1 MSQMLSLSKPSRP
14 GLASTNEVA
23 SSFPVSSKLISSS
36 PMHSFCHR
44 FPCYRGGGDSV
55 GSSRCSLNPVPHQ
68 NTPVTLMDNLP
79 QVAQDERG
87 SDKSQHDP
95 AGSLTCRLSNSTWAS
110 ELDYFQ
116 DPVAAR
122 GTLAGAPGTF
132 LPLVSSEMATQLSV
146 GGFDLCGNALAGLTL
161 WSTDGMPNVG
171 LGMTNIQGFLQPNA
185 STHADVDGRE
195 LPHNF
200 PFFFLPETTEEQLM
214 QGSHVSPEPPPDV
227 CRPQQREPIISTP
240 GDHTENETR
249 WTSSSA
255 MSLRSSRKR
264 GRDRETIDSFD
275 IAVGPDT
282 RFDHSQPATT
292 AKAADAQHVDRP
304 YPVLPYDPS
313 MGSDCRA
320 LDQAGLQH
328 RYLCDQLGTGNMC
341 ESQQALV
348 CLNRSQLA
356 DIKYE
361 TVNLGEYDMC
371 EVSVSWHLPRLP
383 ASPDWPAD
391 AVPVRRVFGINA
403 GMTLFNLHRI
413 ICISMGLSDD
423 AQASAF
429 NHVWVLPSNNTYG
442 GGPLTKT
449 RASGASRIKVTT
461 DRAVEFRHSITV
473 SLNSRSQVVAT
484 PESVLLYVLGCVQLH
499 VQLLGVMRNRTKQN
513 SLIWVPRCIANGTYG
528 TAPPPGTDWNSS
540 AEICSHVPSFHV
552 DVHGINTQFIDT
564 RFSKNTSFSRRTKMI
579 RAEGIDEDIL
589 RCYSESIQ
597 EFWQDPDRVRDL
609 SIRVTRQSMGGTK
622 RRCLEG
628 RKAQPAL
635 EHESRDANSQKQEH
649 GNRCEELVPVRDDH
663 KPAPSFQHHL
673 ASLSWHESPVS
684 LQTFISIP
692 HLDTPY
698 ASDLHGDATGVLRL
712 PTCPSPDVSLPFSF
726 TFGNDTNCCS
736 PSAFVSSPC
745 ATDIRKSG
753 SNDAGVSHAVDD
765 TKGPHPSNTEVT
777 AIIQTPND
785 FACEGIGSTHGVR
798 RSKHIKEKGNKRQEG
813 VSDRSPLKQ
822 SAKPAAN
829 VNELPLPLSASA
841 DSAKSPCASP
851 SKTGSDLTRP
861 SGSGVSVE
869 GSCCST
875 NSGDYDI
882 ADLRLLAGVLDDE
895 ATRRLLVSSPEATD
909 SGNFTARPD
918 DQGQGVEWPTTQQL
932 WRSVQFV
939 LTQDGGLP
947 MDPRD
952 AAQTAC

>member
-1 MSQMLSLSKPSRP
+1 
-14 GLASTNEVA
+14 
-23 SSFPVSSKLISSS
+23 
-36 PMHSFCHR
+36 
-44 FPCYRGGGDSV
+44 
-55 GSSRCSLNPVPHQ
+55 
-68 NTPVTLMDNLP
+68 MDNLP

-95 AGSLTCRLSNSTWAS
+95 AGPLTCRLSNSTWAS

-122 GTLAGAPGTF
+122 GTLAGAPGAF
-132 LPLVSSEMATQLSV
+132 PPLVSSEMAAQLSV
-146 GGFDLCGNALAGLTL
+146 GGFDLCGNPLAGLTL

-171 LGMTNIQGFLQPNA
+171 LGMTNVQGFLQPDA
-185 STHADVDGRE
+185 STHADVHGRE
-195 LPHNF
+195 LPRNF
-200 PFFFLPETTEEQLM
+200 PFFFLPETIEEQLM
-214 QGSHVSPEPPPDV
+214 QGSRVSPEPPPDV
-227 CRPQQREPIISTP
+227 CRPKQTELIIRSP

-249 WTSSSA
+249 WTSSCA

-264 GRDRETIDSFD
+264 GRDRETFDSFD
-275 IAVGPDT
+275 MAVGPDT
-282 RFDHSQPATT
+282 RFDHSQPATS
-292 AKAADAQHVDRP
+292 AKAADAQHVNRP
-304 YPVLPYDPS
+304 YPVMAFDPS
-313 MGSDCRA
+313 MGSDCRSQ
-320 LDQAGLQH
+320 DQTGLQH
-328 RYLCDQLGTGNMC
+328 RYLCDQLGTGSMC

-423 AQASAF
+423 
-429 NHVWVLPSNNTYG
+429 
-442 GGPLTKT
+442 
-449 RASGASRIKVTT
+449 
-461 DRAVEFRHSITV
+461 
-473 SLNSRSQVVAT
+473 
-484 PESVLLYVLGCVQLH
+484 
-499 VQLLGVMRNRTKQN
+499 
-513 SLIWVPRCIANGTYG
+513 VPRCIANGTYG

-540 AEICSHVPSFHV
+540 AEICSHIPSFHV
-552 DVHGINTQFIDT
+552 DVHRINTQFIDT

-609 SIRVTRQSMGGTK
+609 SIRVTRQSTGGTK

-628 RKAQPAL
+628 RKAQRAL
-635 EHESRDANSQKQEH
+635 EHESRDETSHAQEH
-649 GNRCEELVPVRDDH
+649 GTRCEDLVPVRDDH
-663 KPAPSFQHHL
+663 KPAPVSGQHHL
-673 ASLSWHESPVS
+673 ASLSWHESPLS

-698 ASDLHGDATGVLRL
+698 ESDLHGDATGVLRL
-712 PTCPSPDVSLPFSF
+712 PTCPSPDVSWPFSF
-726 TFGNDTNCCS
+726 SFGNDTNCFS
-736 PSAFVSSPC
+736 PSALVSSPR
-745 ATDIRKSG
+745 AIDIRQSG
-753 SNDAGVSHAVDD
+753 SNDADVSHAVDG
-765 TKGPHPSNTEVT
+765 TKSSHSSNTGVT
-777 AIIQTPND
+777 AIIQTPNH
-785 FACEGIGSTHGVR
+785 FAYAGVGSTHGVR
-798 RSKHIKEKGNKRQEG
+798 RSKQIKEKGTQQQEG
-813 VSDRSPLKQ
+813 VSNRSPLNK
-822 SAKPAAN
+822 SAHPVAN
-829 VNELPLPLSASA
+829 VNEPPLPLPASA
-841 DSAKSPCASP
+841 DSAKLLCASP

-861 SGSGVSVE
+861 SGSGISVE

-875 NSGDYDI
+875 NPGDDI
-882 ADLRLLAGVLDDE
+882 ADIRLLAGFIDDA
-895 ATRRLLVSSPEATD
+895 ATRSLLVSSPEAID

-918 DQGQGVEWPTTQQL
+918 DQGQGFDWPTSQQL
-932 WRSVQFV
+932 WRSVEFV
-939 LTQDGGLP
+939 LTEDGGLT

>member
-1 MSQMLSLSKPSRP
+1 MSQILSLSKPSRP
-14 GLASTNEVA
+14 GLASTKEVA
-23 SSFPVSSKLISSS
+23 SSFPVSSKLVSS
-36 PMHSFCHR
+36 PMHSFFHR
-44 FPCYRGGGDSV
+44 FPCSRGGDDSP
-55 GSSRCSLNPVPHQ
+55 GSTRCSRNLIPHQ
-68 NTPVTLMDNLP
+68 NKPVTLMDNLP
-79 QVAQDERG
+79 QVAQDERV

-95 AGSLTCRLSNSTWAS
+95 AGPLTCRLSNSTWAS

-122 GTLAGAPGTF
+122 GTLAGAPGAF
-132 LPLVSSEMATQLSV
+132 PPLVSSEMAAQLSV
-146 GGFDLCGNALAGLTL
+146 GGFDLCGNPLAGLTL

-171 LGMTNIQGFLQPNA
+171 LGMTNVQGFLQPDA
-185 STHADVDGRE
+185 STHADVHGRE
-195 LPHNF
+195 LPRNF
-200 PFFFLPETTEEQLM
+200 PFFFLPETIEEQLM
-214 QGSHVSPEPPPDV
+214 QGSRVSPEPPPDV
-227 CRPQQREPIISTP
+227 CRPKQTELIIRSP

-249 WTSSSA
+249 WTSSCA

-264 GRDRETIDSFD
+264 GRDRETFDSFD
-275 IAVGPDT
+275 MAVGPDT
-282 RFDHSQPATT
+282 RFDHSQSATS
-292 AKAADAQHVDRP
+292 AKAADAQHVNRP
-304 YPVLPYDPS
+304 YPVMAFDPS
-313 MGSDCRA
+313 MGSDCRS
-320 LDQAGLQH
+320 LDQTGLQH
-328 RYLCDQLGTGNMC
+328 RYLCDQLGTGSMC

-461 DRAVEFRHSITV
+461 DRGVEFRHSITV

-499 VQLLGVMRNRTKQN
+499 VQLVGVMRNRTKQN

-540 AEICSHVPSFHV
+540 AEICSHIPSFHV
-552 DVHGINTQFIDT
+552 DVHRINTQFIDT

-609 SIRVTRQSMGGTK
+609 SIRVTRQSTGGTK

-628 RKAQPAL
+628 RKAQRAL
-635 EHESRDANSQKQEH
+635 EHESRDETSHAQEH
-649 GNRCEELVPVRDDH
+649 GTRCEDLVPVRDDH
-663 KPAPSFQHHL
+663 KPAPVSGQHHL
-673 ASLSWHESPVS
+673 ASLSWHESPLS

-698 ASDLHGDATGVLRL
+698 ESDLHGDATGVLRL
-712 PTCPSPDVSLPFSF
+712 PTCPSPDVSWPFSF
-726 TFGNDTNCCS
+726 SFGNDTNCFS
-736 PSAFVSSPC
+736 PSALVSSPR
-745 ATDIRKSG
+745 AIDIRQSG
-753 SNDAGVSHAVDD
+753 SNDADVSHAVDG
-765 TKGPHPSNTEVT
+765 TKSSHSSNTGVT
-777 AIIQTPND
+777 AIIQTPNH
-785 FACEGIGSTHGVR
+785 FAYAGVGSTHGVR
-798 RSKHIKEKGNKRQEG
+798 RSKQIKEKGTQQQEG
-813 VSDRSPLKQ
+813 VSNRSPLNK
-822 SAKPAAN
+822 SAHPVAN
-829 VNELPLPLSASA
+829 VNELPLPLPASA
-841 DSAKSPCASP
+841 DSAKLLCASP

-861 SGSGVSVE
+861 SGSGISVE

-875 NSGDYDI
+875 NPGDDI
-882 ADLRLLAGVLDDE
+882 ADIRLLAGFIDDA
-895 ATRRLLVSSPEATD
+895 ATRSLLVSSPEAID

-918 DQGQGVEWPTTQQL
+918 DQGQGFDWPTSQQL
-932 WRSVQFV
+932 WRSVEFV
-939 LTQDGGLP
+939 LTEDGGLT